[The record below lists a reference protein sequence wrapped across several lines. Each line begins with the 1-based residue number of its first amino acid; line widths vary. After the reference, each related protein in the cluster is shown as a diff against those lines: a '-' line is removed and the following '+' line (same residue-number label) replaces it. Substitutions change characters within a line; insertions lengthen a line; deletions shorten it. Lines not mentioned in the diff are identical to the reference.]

1 MKESLADTIFKRVI
15 FKEEVVSTNDLAM
28 ELLGSD
34 EQSGIVIIADSQTSG
49 RGRPGRTWHSP
60 RGKNIYM
67 SLALR
72 PHLGLRDA
80 PILTV
85 LTGVAVCKGIK
96 ERTGINV
103 YLKWPNDLILQKKKL
118 GGILIETRVER
129 ERIIAAVIGIGININ
144 IDQKEFPENIKDIA
158 TSIFAETGL
167 NYDREEI
174 AISVLRAFDMLFRD
188 NLTIDENINEA
199 DINHSASMKLIQK
212 WKDLDITL
220 GKRVSVIT
228 SNETIVGKAVDIDE
242 MCRLKIVTDEGN
254 DKRIHSG
261 DVTLIL

>member
-1 MKESLADTIFKRVI
+1 LKESLSDTIFKRVI

-49 RGRPGRTWHSP
+49 RGRLGRTWYSP
-60 RGKNIYM
+60 AGKNIYM

-72 PHLGLRDA
+72 PNLILQNA

-96 ERTGINV
+96 ERTGIDV
-103 YLKWPNDLILQKKKL
+103 DLKWPNDLILKNKKL
-118 GGILIETRVER
+118 GGILIETRVEK
-129 ERIIAAVIGIGININ
+129 EVVIAAVIGIGININ
-144 IDQKEFPENIKDIA
+144 IDQKEFPEDIQDIA
-158 TSIFAETGL
+158 TSLFIETGS
-167 NYDREEI
+167 NYEREEI
-174 AISVLRAFDMLFRD
+174 ALSVIRVFDMLLSD
-188 NLTIDENINEA
+188 NLIREDNMKNA
-199 DINHSASMKLIQK
+199 DVDRSASMELIRK
-212 WKDLDITL
+212 WRELDITL

-242 MCRLKIVTDEGN
+242 MCRLKIVTDDGN